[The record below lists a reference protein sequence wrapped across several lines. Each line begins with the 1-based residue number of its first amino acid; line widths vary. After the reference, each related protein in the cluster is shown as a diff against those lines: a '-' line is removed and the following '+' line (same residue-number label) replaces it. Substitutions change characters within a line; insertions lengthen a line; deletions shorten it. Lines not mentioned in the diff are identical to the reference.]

1 VQYAS
6 CDHKQEKPAA
16 AAVVHAKVAVNGTAM
31 VNNTVAVEDKE
42 FSIFENV
49 KE

>member
-6 CDHKQEKPAA
+6 CDYKEEKPAA
-16 AAVVHAKVAVNGTAM
+16 AAVVHAQVAVNGTAI
-31 VNNTVAVEDKE
+31 VNSTVTVEDKE